1 MAIREYFIVWSLW
14 ILCVFSLAI
23 WIEKMMKIVL
33 WNYLLTALCLTL
45 APSLWAFVWRLTL
58 NAPDVAQTISPA
70 FENKIIIT
78 LVVYLLMLL
87 LFFLKS
93 RISIHFHVGGLQ
105 KIFLTIVCIPLT
117 IVSIAT
123 TLQIAV
129 LWLQAFDMW
138 ALQTMVATLPIQDVY
153 KNFISYTPIII
164 CVHAIITIFVLSHI
178 NWIPKAPSFSFKKK
192 ETESLPDIVIED

>member
-1 MAIREYFIVWSLW
+1 MAIREYFILWALW

-23 WIEKMMKIVL
+23 GIEKMMKIVL

-45 APSLWAFVWRLTL
+45 APSLWAFMWRLTL
-58 NAPDVAQTISPA
+58 NSPDVAQTIAPV

-78 LVVYLLMLL
+78 LAVYLLMLL

-93 RISIHFHVGGLQ
+93 RISIHFHVGWLQ
-105 KIFLTIVCIPLT
+105 KIFFTIVCIPLT

-138 ALQTMVATLPIQDVY
+138 ALQTMVATLPIQDIY
-153 KNFISYTPIII
+153 KQFISYTPIVI
-164 CVHAIITIFVLSHI
+164 CIHAIITILVLSHI

-192 ETESLPDIVIED
+192 ESESLPDIVIED

>member
-1 MAIREYFIVWSLW
+1 MAIREYFILWSIG

-23 WIEKMMKIVL
+23 GIEKMMKIIL

-45 APSLWAFVWRLTL
+45 APTLWAFMWRLSIS
-58 NAPDVAQTISPA
+58 AWDIAQTISPA
-70 FENKIIIT
+70 FENKTIIT

-93 RISIHFHVGGLQ
+93 RISIHFHVWGLQ
-105 KIFLTIVCIPLT
+105 KLFLTIICIPLT

-129 LWLQAFDMW
+129 LWLQAFDMI
-138 ALQTMVATLPIQDVY
+138 ALQTMVASLPIQDIY
-153 KNFISYTPIII
+153 KQFISYTPIII
-164 CVHAIITIFVLSHI
+164 CIHAFITILVLSHI
-178 NWIPKAPSFSFKKK
+178 NWTPKMPAFSFKKK
-192 ETESLPDIVIED
+192 HSESVPDIVIED